1 MFGAWR
7 QHAAG
12 GWTIARVGHWTL
24 CMRNTFYPV
33 CRVWRG
39 GAGRGGEGRYL
50 ESVWSRAS
58 RAKCRRA
65 ALTLVKLPDMVSHD
79 VIIIS
84 TDVTTSHHPTKPSN
98 CLIQTCGE
106 WETSVTILL
115 RLAPA
120 QHRGPLALYPRVA
133 SVPESESG
141 TQQQVWGRG
150 CGLATNHPHLISTN
164 NNGLDNARLLLSAS
178 TVTPQAKTINTA
190 HCCCKTKLAFH

>member
-1 MFGAWR
+1 
-7 QHAAG
+7 
-12 GWTIARVGHWTL
+12 
-24 CMRNTFYPV
+24 MRNTFYPV

-39 GAGRGGEGRYL
+39 GAGGEGRYL

-58 RAKCRRA
+58 RAKCRQA

-84 TDVTTSHHPTKPSN
+84 TDVTTSLHPTKPSN

-120 QHRGPLALYPRVA
+120 PHRGTVA
-133 SVPESESG
+133 PWHCIHEWPVSPESESG
-141 TQQQVWGRG
+141 TRQQVWVEAVASPPTILILFQPIIMDLTMRG
-150 CGLATNHPHLISTN
+150 CCYPPQQSHHKLKLLIQRT
-164 NNGLDNARLLLSAS
+164 A
-178 TVTPQAKTINTA
+178 AKLNYPFI
-190 HCCCKTKLAFH
+190 KS

>member
-1 MFGAWR
+1 MAGSKLGSDTGHCACETLFTR
-7 QHAAG
+7 LAA
-12 GWTIARVGHWTL
+12 
-24 CMRNTFYPV
+24 C
-33 CRVWRG
+33 G
-39 GAGRGGEGRYL
+39 GAGRGAGGEGRYL

-58 RAKCRRA
+58 RAKCRQA

-84 TDVTTSHHPTKPSN
+84 TDVTNSHHPTTKPSN

-120 QHRGPLALYPRVA
+120 QHHGPVA
-133 SVPESESG
+133 PWHCIHECPVSPESESG
-141 TQQQVWGRG
+141 TRQQVWCRG

-164 NNGLDNARLLLSAS
+164 NNGLDNARLLAVRLNSHTTS
-178 TVTPQAKTINTA
+178 
-190 HCCCKTKLAFH
+190 

>member
-1 MFGAWR
+1 M
-7 QHAAG
+7 AA
-12 GWTIARVGHWTL
+12 
-24 CMRNTFYPV
+24 C
-33 CRVWRG
+33 G
-39 GAGRGGEGRYL
+39 GAGRGAGGEGRYL

-58 RAKCRRA
+58 RAKCRQA

-84 TDVTTSHHPTKPSN
+84 TDVTNSHHPTTKPSN

-120 QHRGPLALYPRVA
+120 EHRGPVAPWHCIHEWPVSPKARVA
-133 SVPESESG
+133 PSSRCGVEAVASPP
-141 TQQQVWGRG
+141 TILILFQPIIMDLTMRG
-150 CGLATNHPHLISTN
+150 CW
-164 NNGLDNARLLLSAS
+164 LSAS